1 MRSAVQICPCLPTFG
16 FSVEWWLLLLGR
28 DKQDFGVAESIL
40 LNGICCGLFDKVSED
55 IQDRVDYAFIITC
68 TDFMNGNHASFNVR
82 L

>member
-1 MRSAVQICPCLPTFG
+1 
-16 FSVEWWLLLLGR
+16 
-28 DKQDFGVAESIL
+28 
-40 LNGICCGLFDKVSED
+40 LNGNCCGLFDKVSED

>member
-1 MRSAVQICPCLPTFG
+1 MGKDIQN
-16 FSVEWWLLLLGR
+16 
-28 DKQDFGVAESIL
+28 FGVSKNIEIDVV
-40 LNGICCGLFDKVSED
+40 CCGLFDKVSED